1 MTIKVKPLVWVDHDR
16 YAAFDIGAGFT
27 AYYSIKEREHDLE
40 GVTFGIHCHEFGEQV
55 VWVGPK
61 GGGQAA
67 AQAHHEA
74 AIRSQIEEGGD
85 ALGSDRASTDTSPG
99 VTAGAVDPAAIR
111 AEALREIDLSR
122 ADRGDHPD
130 IKTDETM
137 YLACIAGVWFFGPFS
152 RQWYGLNFT
161 RWGNTGCQF
170 DAPGTNASRWE
181 RVIEVN
187 LDALITKGGDQ

>member
-1 MTIKVKPLVWVDHDR
+1 MTIKINPLQEAITEAEIARHTFCLASPGTDEE
-16 YAAFDIGAGFT
+16 FT
-27 AYYSIKEREHDLE
+27 AFLSGFDAAL
-40 GVTFGIHCHEFGEQV
+40 GIFRN
-55 VWVGPK
+55 
-61 GGGQAA
+61 
-67 AQAHHEA
+67 
-74 AIRSQIEEGGD
+74 AIEKGGD
-85 ALGSDRASTDTSPG
+85 ASDQGNSDPRHDTSTG